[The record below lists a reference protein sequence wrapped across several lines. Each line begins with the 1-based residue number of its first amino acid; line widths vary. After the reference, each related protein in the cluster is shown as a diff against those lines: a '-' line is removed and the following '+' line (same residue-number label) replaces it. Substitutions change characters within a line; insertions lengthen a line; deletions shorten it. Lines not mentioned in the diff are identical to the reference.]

1 MAIAELKADI
11 GYQIARNVGSKFEPK
26 VNLQSIR
33 GITIEDAR
41 SKKQE
46 SEDFQERVNYFF
58 SVIVTSN
65 SPEIRAEAQNSV
77 AEELTNLGALS
88 QAEDVLYGKVGGVL
102 DDPISRL
109 EGSERQIQEASRF
122 NRRAWI
128 EDSRTGF
135 GREIDYIRQARLWL
149 DAMQPGARDQRFY
162 DLESTLDHFTGRAL
176 LGRASQGID
185 KEANLSWS
193 IQYFNK
199 DLQRYLQFRKEDN
212 PRPVGEGFGHV
223 WLARVEL
230 LRDNWE
236 HAEEEIDI
244 ADELFLEATNGN
256 SENEVM
262 AHSYVLKG
270 YFCLKDRR
278 QYGPNLDQAEHCF
291 SLAARIRGK
300 THNYPKGEA
309 DAHMGLY
316 QVYKAKWDITKA
328 VHHFRRAFNIFP
340 YSVFNPIL
348 GG

>member
-65 SPEIRAEAQNSV
+65 SPEIRAEAQNSET
-77 AEELTNLGALS
+77 EEPNNFGAFFS
-88 QAEDVLYGKVGGVL
+88 
-102 DDPISRL
+102 
-109 EGSERQIQEASRF
+109 
-122 NRRAWI
+122 
-128 EDSRTGF
+128 T
-135 GREIDYIRQARLWL
+135 EIDYIRQARLWL
-149 DAMQPGARDQRFY
+149 DAVQPGARDQRFY

-199 DLQRYLQFRKEDN
+199 DLQRYLQLRKEGK
-212 PRPVGEGFGHV
+212 PRPAGEGFSHA